1 MGAIVRGAADE
12 ETDAGWARSGGMS
25 TGTDADADDDAALH
39 REVPPHHGG

>member
-12 ETDAGWARSGGMS
+12 ETDAGWAHPGGMS
-25 TGTDADADDDAALH
+25 TGTDADADGDAALH